1 MGVRLYN
8 IPKYQCICDQC
19 KAIVSVDKAPSIYNG
34 AQAVRSIGWSFG
46 KDGRVLCKKCRQ
58 QNFEDKYKWGR

>member
-19 KAIVSVDKAPSIYNG
+19 KAIVSVEENCNG
-34 AQAVRSIGWSFG
+34 
-46 KDGRVLCKKCRQ
+46 
-58 QNFEDKYKWGR
+58 